1 MNPLTIRFALL
12 CAAIS
17 LLLIACGN
25 ADTTNGNT
33 TDTTGTTDTTA
44 NLNQAATPTASNIV
58 TTPENIVVARYK
70 VSDYAKWRTQYDT
83 RDSMRTANGLHNY
96 VLGRGA
102 EDSNTVMVAVK
113 ADDMAKARAFAQSA
127 ALQSALQKGYVK
139 GKPTYTFCT
148 VVYQDMSPNMSDLR
162 SMSFFTVKD
171 WDAWKKAFES
181 GRGLREENGL
191 TDRAYGYEADDN
203 HKVVVVAAI
212 NDSAKAAAYWRSDT
226 LKQRRAAAGVTGE
239 VERFVYRVVQKY

>member
-1 MNPLTIRFALL
+1 MNLFNIRSALV
-12 CAAIS
+12 CAALS
-17 LLLIACGN
+17 LLLVSCGN
-25 ADTTNGNT
+25 ADTNNNSTT
-33 TDTTGTTDTTA
+33 TDATDTTA
-44 NLNQAATPTASNIV
+44 NLNQTPTPAASNIV
-58 TTPENIVVARYK
+58 TAPENIVVVRYN
-70 VSDYAKWRTQYDT
+70 VSDYAKWRAQYDT

-96 VLGRGA
+96 VLGRGV
-102 EDSNTVMVAVK
+102 EDSNIVMVAVK

-127 ALQSALQKGYVK
+127 ALQSALQKGYVR
-139 GKPTYTFCT
+139 GKPNYTFCT
-148 VVYQDMSPNMSDLR
+148 VVYQDMSPNMPDLR

-226 LKQRRAAAGVTGE
+226 LKQRRAAAGVTGK
-239 VERFVYRVVQKY
+239 VERFVYRVVQTY